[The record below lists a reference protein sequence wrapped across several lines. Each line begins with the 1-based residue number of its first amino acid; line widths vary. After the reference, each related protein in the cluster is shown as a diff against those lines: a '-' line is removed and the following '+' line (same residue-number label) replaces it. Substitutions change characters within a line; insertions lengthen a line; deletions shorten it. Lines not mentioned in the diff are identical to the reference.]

1 MLGWKPKFDLPQG
14 LASPGAGSVTMAQVS
29 SPPPSPP
36 SSLSLSLS
44 LPLPPPLPL
53 SLSLSLS
60 LRDCVRPPLLG
71 LPLTPP
77 FHSARDFTEAKP
89 SQAENSRGG
98 LRRV

>member
-60 LRDCVRPPLLG
+60 PRLRSPPPAG
-71 LPLTPP
+71 TPTDP
-77 FHSARDFTEAKP
+77 PISFR
-89 SQAENSRGG
+89 SRLYRSETFSG
-98 LRRV
+98 

>member
-36 SSLSLSLS
+36 SSLSLSL
-44 LPLPPPLPL
+44 PLPPPLPL

-60 LRDCVRPPLLG
+60 PRLRSPPPAG
-71 LPLTPP
+71 TPTDP
-77 FHSARDFTEAKP
+77 PISFR
-89 SQAENSRGG
+89 SRLYRSETFSG
-98 LRRV
+98 